1 MTDQEKRDPAVD
13 PVAMNGIDKDD
24 LLEESG
30 STNES
35 GDVKAPVSGNGKA
48 TVSGN
53 VKASASGD
61 VKAPASND
69 MNPSAAP
76 EASGETGIRQQPRI
90 SVVIPILNAE
100 KYLPRLFK
108 RLLAQTVE
116 AEIIVIDSGSKD
128 NTVSIVR
135 KAAEKAPCRI
145 RLIQIPGEQFDH
157 GGTRDYALR
166 QSGGDYVMFLTQ
178 DALPVDKYCIENL
191 LKGFSQPDI
200 AGVYG
205 RQIAWPDAAHYEKLT
220 RQFNYP
226 DQGRVWREQDIP
238 RYGVKSYFFSNT
250 CSMYRRD
257 IYEKAGGFDRPIITN
272 EDMMMAARLIHQG
285 YALAYVPEA
294 AVYHSHNNTLF
305 QDYKRNVKIGYV
317 MRRYSDRLTG
327 AQADSEGMRM
337 VRFVGKELIR
347 ERHFLSLGAF
357 CMHAAVKL
365 AGNRAGKARR
375 KREEKKEN

>member
-13 PVAMNGIDKDD
+13 PVAMKGADNDD
-24 LLEESG
+24 SSEESG
-30 STNES
+30 DTN
-35 GDVKAPVSGNGKA
+35 VS
-48 TVSGN
+48 V
-53 VKASASGD
+53 
-61 VKAPASND
+61 
-69 MNPSAAP
+69 
-76 EASGETGIRQQPRI
+76 
-90 SVVIPILNAE
+90 SVVVPTLNAE
-100 KYLPRLFK
+100 KYIGRLLK
-108 RLLAQTVE
+108 RLLAQTAE

-128 NTVSIVR
+128 NTVSVVQQ
-135 KAAEKAPCRI
+135 AAGKDPGRI

-178 DALPVDKYCIENL
+178 DALPVDKHCIENL
-191 LKGFSQPDI
+191 LKGFSEPDI

-205 RQIAWPDAAHYEKLT
+205 RQIAYPDAVPYEKLT

-238 RYGVKSYFFSNT
+238 KYGVKSYFFSNT

-257 IYEKAGGFDRPIITN
+257 IYEKAGGFDRPIVTN

-294 AVYHSHNNTLF
+294 AVYHSHKNTLL
-305 QDYKRNVKIGYV
+305 QDYSRNVKIGYV
-317 MRRYSDRLTG
+317 MRQYSDRLTG

-337 VRFVGKELIR
+337 VRFVGKELVR
-347 ERHFLSLGAF
+347 ERHFLSLGSF

-365 AGNRAGKARR
+365 VGNRAGKARR
-375 KREEKKEN
+375 KREEKDGK

>member
-1 MTDQEKRDPAVD
+1 MTDQEKRDFAVD
-13 PVAMNGIDKDD
+13 SVAEVDSVAMKGADNDD
-24 LLEESG
+24 SSEESG
-30 STNES
+30 DTN
-35 GDVKAPVSGNGKA
+35 
-48 TVSGN
+48 
-53 VKASASGD
+53 AS
-61 VKAPASND
+61 V
-69 MNPSAAP
+69 
-76 EASGETGIRQQPRI
+76 
-90 SVVIPILNAE
+90 SVVVPTLNAE
-100 KYLPRLFK
+100 KYIGRLLK
-108 RLLAQTVE
+108 RLLAQTAE

-128 NTVSIVR
+128 NTVSVVQQ
-135 KAAEKAPCRI
+135 AAGKDPGRI

-178 DALPVDKYCIENL
+178 DALPVDKHCIENL

-205 RQIAWPDAAHYEKLT
+205 RQIAFPGAAPYEKLT

-226 DQGRVWREQDIP
+226 NQGRVWREQDIP

-272 EDMMMAARLIHQG
+272 EDMLMAARLIHQG

-294 AVYHSHNNTLF
+294 AVYHSHNNTLL

-365 AGNRAGKARR
+365 AGNRAGKTRR
-375 KREEKKEN
+375 KREEKNGK

>member
-13 PVAMNGIDKDD
+13 PVAMNGIDKDAH
-24 LLEESG
+24 LEESG

-61 VKAPASND
+61 VNAPASSD
-69 MNPSAAP
+69 MNPSAAT
-76 EASGETGIRQQPRI
+76 EVSGETGIRKQPRI
-90 SVVIPILNAE
+90 SVVIPTLNAE
-100 KYLPRLFK
+100 KYLPRLLK
-108 RLLAQTVE
+108 HLLAQTVE

-128 NTVSIVR
+128 NTVSMVQ
-135 KAAEKAPCRI
+135 KAAEKDPFRI

-178 DALPVDKYCIENL
+178 DALPVDKHCIENL
-191 LKGFSQPDI
+191 LKGFSQSDI

-272 EDMMMAARLIHQG
+272 EDMLMAARLIHQG

-294 AVYHSHNNTLF
+294 AVYHSHNNTLL
-305 QDYKRNVKIGYV
+305 QDYSRNVKIGYV
-317 MRRYSDRLTG
+317 MRQYSGRLTG

-375 KREEKKEN
+375 KREEKKGK

>member
-1 MTDQEKRDPAVD
+1 MELSVKRLPSGFGSVRYLGKGRRNPYAVHPPESSAKTTQSQSRRPPALCYVC
-13 PVAMNGIDKDD
+13 
-24 LLEESG
+24 SR
-30 STNES
+30 
-35 GDVKAPVSGNGKA
+35 
-48 TVSGN
+48 
-53 VKASASGD
+53 
-61 VKAPASND
+61 
-69 MNPSAAP
+69 
-76 EASGETGIRQQPRI
+76 ETGIKILMIYHAGLYTPGVE
-90 SVVIPILNAE
+90 SDPDILN
-100 KYLPRLFK
+100 RLYK
-108 RLLAQTVE
+108 
-116 AEIIVIDSGSKD
+116 
-128 NTVSIVR
+128 
-135 KAAEKAPCRI
+135 KAI
-145 RLIQIPGEQFDH
+145 G
-157 GGTRDYALR
+157 

-178 DALPVDKYCIENL
+178 DALPVDKHCIENL
-191 LKGFSQPDI
+191 LKGFSRPDI

-205 RQIAWPDAAHYEKLT
+205 RQIAWPDAAPYENLT

>member
-1 MTDQEKRDPAVD
+1 MRK
-13 PVAMNGIDKDD
+13 N
-24 LLEESG
+24 
-30 STNES
+30 
-35 GDVKAPVSGNGKA
+35 
-48 TVSGN
+48 
-53 VKASASGD
+53 
-61 VKAPASND
+61 
-69 MNPSAAP
+69 
-76 EASGETGIRQQPRI
+76 I
-90 SVVIPILNAE
+90 SRACS
-100 KYLPRLFK
+100 R
-108 RLLAQTVE
+108 
-116 AEIIVIDSGSKD
+116 
-128 NTVSIVR
+128 
-135 KAAEKAPCRI
+135 
-145 RLIQIPGEQFDH
+145 EQFDH

-178 DALPVDKYCIENL
+178 DALPVDKHCIENL

-205 RQIAWPDAAHYEKLT
+205 RQIAWPDAAPYENLT

-257 IYEKAGGFDRPIITN
+257 IYEKAGGFDKPIITN

-294 AVYHSHNNTLF
+294 AVYHSHNNTLL

-375 KREEKKEN
+375 KREEKKGK